1 MLSSGMITF
10 PLSYFS
16 WKLHSL
22 LHDGKPSLRDALAL
36 SYIAH
41 HKESEY
47 LSLAARLKGQG
58 NVVLLSEDE
67 DERLLRE
74 NLMISAKET
83 GR

>member
-1 MLSSGMITF
+1 M
-10 PLSYFS
+10 
-16 WKLHSL
+16 
-22 LHDGKPSLRDALAL
+22 RDALAL

-47 LSLAARLKGQG
+47 LSLAARLKSQG

>member
-1 MLSSGMITF
+1 
-10 PLSYFS
+10 
-16 WKLHSL
+16 
-22 LHDGKPSLRDALAL
+22 LRDALAL
-36 SYIAH
+36 SSPGH

-47 LSLAARLKGQG
+47 LSLAARLKGQWD
-58 NVVLLSEDE
+58 VVLLSEDE

>member
-1 MLSSGMITF
+1 
-10 PLSYFS
+10 
-16 WKLHSL
+16 
-22 LHDGKPSLRDALAL
+22 LRDALAL
-36 SYIAH
+36 SYIGN
-41 HKESEY
+41 HKEAEY